1 LPIISFEAKGSQE
14 MEERHKS
21 FVNRMAAR
29 GYTEKQVRRM
39 VDWYMHFKKSTQS

>member
-1 LPIISFEAKGSQE
+1 MG
-14 MEERHKS
+14 
-21 FVNRMAAR
+21 AR